1 MINNDNRLKKT
12 IDLTDLYNYICRF
25 FRLKKYE
32 YLFNDKLIIYEKV
45 IQEILGTKDI
55 RLL

>member
-12 IDLTDLYNYICRF
+12 IDLTDLYSYICRF

-45 IQEILGTKDI
+45 I
-55 RLL
+55 